1 MLHHHIKTLL
11 RQLWRNRLFTTL
23 NILGLAIGIS
33 SCWIIYRI
41 VDHEFSYDAQLPDK
55 ENIYQLV
62 SSFSSDSKMAGVG
75 APLYQGI
82 RAEIPGV
89 EAVPVFFQFVNQA
102 ESFRENEEVFVKEDP
117 QYIVAT
123 DVSYFN
129 MLPYTWL
136 AGNKDKALTAPESV
150 VLTESRAKEYFPRI
164 SLGDMLG
171 QTITY
176 YGADTVQRTVTGVV
190 ADFDQPSEFIAQE
203 FFTLV
208 ERAYELYMWTNTNG
222 SDKLYLHFGQETDVQ
237 ASLALI
243 NDLELRYYEALEQ
256 ERGNEM
262 KRGKSYEL
270 IPIDEVHFA
279 THVSDYFGITKTSKP
294 VMRGLIGIGVF
305 LLILACFNY
314 INMSTAQIPERAK
327 EIGVRKTLGGSR
339 KDLISRFLSETAMT
353 AFAASFLA
361 AVLSW
366 LGFGLLS
373 DIIPAGVTPQG
384 EIHVYLI
391 FTLGLVLLITL
402 CAGLYPSW
410 LITKVKTV
418 SVLKNFNPTSL
429 STRFSLQK
437 VLIVF
442 QFFIALVFII
452 STIIVGTQLR
462 YTLKADM
469 GFNKDAIVLVNIPW
483 KYQRDPQYQNKQ
495 FTLLTELS
503 NLPGVENVSLGTA
516 PLSSGNSSSPFEH
529 VSKDE
534 NIEERQLAK
543 KWIDTSYLEVYQLEL
558 LAGRNI
564 YPSDTLSEYIINEST
579 ARAFGFLDPQE
590 AIGQFIG
597 QRGNNKYPIVGV
609 VKDFHT
615 LDFYEPISPLVLMN
629 EKFNMLTFN
638 IKLASHDTGR
648 WQFTLENIKEKW
660 EGFYPAHAFQYSFYD
675 ETLQAL
681 YQQERQIARLI
692 NLATAITVLIS
703 CLGLFGL
710 ATLIAFRRT
719 KEIGIRKVMG
729 ASIAGIVALLS
740 RDFVKLICI
749 AILIASPIAWW
760 AMNNWLEDFAYR
772 IEIKWWM
779 FAVAGFAA
787 VVIALA
793 TVSFQAIRVA
803 VANPVK
809 SLRSE

>member
-1 MLHHHIKTLL
+1 MLHHHIRTLL
-11 RQLWRNRLFTTL
+11 RQLWRNRLFTVL
-23 NILGLAIGIS
+23 NVLGLAIGIS

-41 VDHEFSYDAQLPDK
+41 VEHEFSYDAQLPNK

-62 SSFSSDSKMAGVG
+62 SSFSSDSKVGGVS

-89 EAVPVFFQFVNQA
+89 EAVPVFFQFITHT
-102 ESFRENEEVFVKEDP
+102 ELKREDEEVFVKEDP
-117 QYIVAT
+117 PRIVAT
-123 DVSYFN
+123 DASYFN
-129 MLPYTWL
+129 MLPYIWL
-136 AGNKDKALTAPESV
+136 SGNKDKALIAPESV
-150 VLTESRAKEYFPRI
+150 VLTESRAKEYFPRV
-164 SLGDMLG
+164 SPDDMLG

-176 YGADTVQRTVTGVV
+176 YGTDTVQRTVTGVV
-190 ADFDQPSEFIAQE
+190 ADFNRPTEFIAQE
-203 FFTLV
+203 FVTLV
-208 ERAYELYMWTNTNG
+208 DRTYELYMWTNTNG
-222 SDKLYLHFGQETDVQ
+222 GDKLYLQFRPDTDVQ

-243 NDLELRYYEALEQ
+243 NDLEIRYYKALEQ
-256 ERGNEM
+256 ERANEM

-270 IPIDEVHFA
+270 IPINEVHFA
-279 THVSDYFGITKTSKP
+279 TYVGDYFGVTKTSKP
-294 VMRGLIGIGVF
+294 VMHGLIGIGVF
-305 LLILACFNY
+305 LLILACINY

-339 KDLISRFLSETAMT
+339 KDLIVRFLSETAMT

-361 AVLSW
+361 AILSR
-366 LGFGLLS
+366 LCFVLLS
-373 DIIPAGVTPQG
+373 DIIPAGVTHQ
-384 EIHVYLI
+384 EQFHVYLI
-391 FTLGLVLLITL
+391 FVLGLILLITL

-452 STIIVGTQLR
+452 STIIVGSQLR

-483 KYQRDPQYQNKQ
+483 KYQRDPHYQNKQ
-495 FTLLTELS
+495 YTLLSELN
-503 NLPGVENVSLGTA
+503 NLPGIENVSLGTA
-516 PLSSGNSSSPFEH
+516 PISSSNSSSPFEYITGG
-529 VSKDE
+529 E

-543 KWIDTSYLEVYQLEL
+543 KWIDTAYLEVYKLEL
-558 LAGRNI
+558 LSGRNI
-564 YPSDTLSEYIINEST
+564 NPSDTLSEYIINES
-579 ARAFGFLDPQE
+579 AAKAFGFMDPQE

-597 QRGNNKYPIVGV
+597 QRGNDKYPIVGV

-629 EKFNMLTFN
+629 EKFNLLTFN
-638 IKLASHDTGR
+638 IKLDSRDASR
-648 WQFTLENIKEKW
+648 WQSTLENIKEKW
-660 EGFYPAHAFQYSFYD
+660 DGFYPAHAFQYKFYD
-675 ETLQAL
+675 ESLQAL
-681 YQQERQIARLI
+681 YQQERQIAKLI
-692 NLATAITVLIS
+692 NLATLITVFIS

-729 ASIAGIVALLS
+729 ASVSGIVALLS
-740 RDFVKLICI
+740 RDFVKLVGI
-749 AILIASPIAWW
+749 AMVLASPIAWW
-760 AMNNWLEDFAYR
+760 AMDKWLEEFTYR
-772 IEIKWWM
+772 IAISWWM

-787 VVIALA
+787 VFIALA
-793 TVSFQAIRVA
+793 TVSFQSIRVA
-803 VANPVK
+803 LANPVK